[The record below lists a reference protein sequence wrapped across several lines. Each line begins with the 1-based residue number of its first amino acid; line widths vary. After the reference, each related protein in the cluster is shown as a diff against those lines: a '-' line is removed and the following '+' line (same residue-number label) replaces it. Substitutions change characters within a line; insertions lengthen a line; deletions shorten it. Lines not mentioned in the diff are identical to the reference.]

1 MDILYY
7 QKMERVMV
15 EQTEINGII
24 SSVIYLNDEN
34 GYAVVRMETD
44 SGEMVTAVG
53 CLPYIAPGEMI
64 SAEGSWVTHAQHG
77 RQFKIEQSNRL
88 LPTSADGIYEYLA
101 GSTVKGIGPATA
113 ALIVDRFKEK
123 SLDILEMH
131 PEKLAEIKGISLTK
145 AKDLSASFKK
155 QAGVRRLTE
164 FLCAYGIKPLVALK
178 LYRAYGSAALETV
191 HENPYIISASHIGAS
206 FAEADNLALELG
218 IEGDSINRISAAV
231 LFELQHNSGNGH
243 CFIPRD
249 KLIAA
254 TSQLISVPADLVSDA
269 IDSLSENGG
278 LVCDKVANLNVCYL
292 TELYEAETYTAE
304 RLKSMV
310 GLKTKSSANIERLI
324 TKLESLY
331 DISYA
336 PLQKQ
341 SIELA
346 LNNRILVITGG
357 PGTGKTTILK
367 GILSLYDELELE
379 TLLAAPTGRAA
390 KRMSELTG
398 REASTIH
405 RLLGAKMA
413 EDGETVVFSKHEG
426 DPLNCDALVLD
437 ECSMVDITLMSSL
450 LKALKPGCRL
460 VLVGDA
466 DQLPSVGPGNVFS
479 DIIRSQTVPTVRLTE
494 IFRQKGDSRIVRNAH
509 MINRGEHPD
518 FEANTGDFFRL
529 RRLKGG
535 TAVETIVELC
545 ARRLPENM
553 KIPSASIQVLSPTRK
568 GETGTV
574 NLNKR
579 LQAALNPPSESK
591 KEKLFGEAVF
601 RVGDRVIQTKN
612 NYDTIWKTKGG
623 VSGAGVYNGDIG
635 TIAQIDPI
643 TETLTVDFEDKL
655 ATYSFE
661 MLNELEHAWALT
673 VHKSQGSEYRAV
685 VLALSGDVLML
696 LTRGVLYTA
705 VTRAKELLI
714 MVGDDNIAHRMIDNN
729 KQSRRYSALRL
740 RLIADD

>member
-1 MDILYY
+1 
-7 QKMERVMV
+7 MV

-178 LYRAYGSAALETV
+178 LYRAYGSAALKTV

-269 IDSLSENGG
+269 IDSLSGNGG

-509 MINRGEHPD
+509 MINSGEHPD

-529 RRLKGG
+529 RRLNGG

-685 VLALSGDVLML
+685 VLALSGDVQML

>member
-1 MDILYY
+1 
-7 QKMERVMV
+7 MV

-529 RRLKGG
+529 RRLNGG

-685 VLALSGDVLML
+685 VLALSGDVQML
-696 LTRGVLYTA
+696 ITRGVLYTA

>member
-1 MDILYY
+1 
-7 QKMERVMV
+7 MERVMV

-88 LPTSADGIYEYLA
+88 LPTSANGIYEYLA

-673 VHKSQGSEYRAV
+673 VHKSQGNEYRAV
-685 VLALSGDVLML
+685 VLALSGDVQML

>member
-1 MDILYY
+1 
-7 QKMERVMV
+7 MV
-15 EQTEINGII
+15 ELTEINGII

-218 IEGDSINRISAAV
+218 IEGDSVNRISAAV

-278 LVCDKVANLNVCYL
+278 LVCDTVANLDVCYL
-292 TELYEAETYTAE
+292 AELYEAETYTAE
-304 RLKSMV
+304 RLKSMA
-310 GLKTKSSANIERLI
+310 GLKTKSSANVERLI
-324 TKLESLY
+324 TKLENLY

-413 EDGETVVFSKHEG
+413 EDGQSVIFSKHEG

-568 GETGTV
+568 GETGTA

-601 RVGDRVIQTKN
+601 RVGDRVIQIKN

-685 VLALSGDVLML
+685 VLALSGDVQML

>member
-1 MDILYY
+1 
-7 QKMERVMV
+7 MV
-15 EQTEINGII
+15 ELTEINGII

-553 KIPSASIQVLSPTRK
+553 KIPSESIQVLSPTRK

-685 VLALSGDVLML
+685 VLALSGDVQML

>member
-1 MDILYY
+1 
-7 QKMERVMV
+7 MV
-15 EQTEINGII
+15 ELTEINGII

-44 SGEMVTAVG
+44 SGEIVTAVG

-64 SAEGSWVTHAQHG
+64 SAEGSWVTHTQHG

-88 LPTSADGIYEYLA
+88 LPTTADGIYEYLA

-131 PEKLAEIKGISLTK
+131 PEKLAGIKGISLTK

-218 IEGDSINRISAAV
+218 IEGNSINRISAAV

-254 TSQLISVPADLVSDA
+254 TSQLISVPADLVSEA
-269 IDSLSENGG
+269 IDKLSEVDGI
-278 LVCDKVANLNVCYL
+278 VCDTVANLNVCYL

-304 RLKSMV
+304 RLKSMTR
-310 GLKTKSSANIERLI
+310 LKTKSSTNVERLI
-324 TKLESLY
+324 TKLENMY

-346 LNNRILVITGG
+346 LSNRVLVITGG

-405 RLLGAKMA
+405 RLLDAKMA
-413 EDGETVVFSKHEG
+413 DDGETVIFSKNEG

-545 ARRLPENM
+545 VRRLPENM
-553 KIPSASIQVLSPTRK
+553 KIPSANIQVLSPTRK

-685 VLALSGDVLML
+685 VLALSGDVQML

-740 RLIADD
+740 RLIANG

>member
-1 MDILYY
+1 
-7 QKMERVMV
+7 MV

-466 DQLPSVGPGNVFS
+466 DQLPSVGPGNVFL

-685 VLALSGDVLML
+685 VLALSGDVQML

>member
-1 MDILYY
+1 
-7 QKMERVMV
+7 MV
-15 EQTEINGII
+15 ELTEINGII

-131 PEKLAEIKGISLTK
+131 PEKLAETKGISLTK

-254 TSQLISVPADLVSDA
+254 TSQLISVPADLVSDP

-304 RLKSMV
+304 RLKSLV

-553 KIPSASIQVLSPTRK
+553 KIPPASIQVLSPTRK
-568 GETGTV
+568 GETGTL

-685 VLALSGDVLML
+685 VLALSGDVQML

>member
-1 MDILYY
+1 
-7 QKMERVMV
+7 MV

-164 FLCAYGIKPLVALK
+164 FLCAYNIQPLVALK

-218 IEGDSINRISAAV
+218 VEGDSMNRISAAV

-254 TSQLISVPADLVSDA
+254 TSQLISVPPDLVSDA

-278 LVCDKVANLNVCYL
+278 IVCDTVANLNICYL
-292 TELYEAETYTAE
+292 AELFDAETYTAD
-304 RLKSMV
+304 RLKSMI
-310 GLKTKSSANIERLI
+310 GLKTKSSANVEKLI
-324 TKLESLY
+324 SKLENMY

-390 KRMSELTG
+390 KRMSELTC

-405 RLLGAKMA
+405 RLLGAKMS
-413 EDGETVVFSKHEG
+413 ENGESVVFSKHEG

-437 ECSMVDITLMSSL
+437 ECSMVDITLMCSL

-529 RRLKGG
+529 RRLNGG

-545 ARRLPENM
+545 ARRLPDNM
-553 KIPSASIQVLSPTRK
+553 NIPSASIQVLSPTRK

-579 LQAALNPPSESK
+579 LQAVLNPPSESK
-591 KEKLFGEAVF
+591 KEKLFGEVVF

-685 VLALSGDVLML
+685 VLALSGDVQML

-740 RLIADD
+740 RLIADE

>member
-1 MDILYY
+1 
-7 QKMERVMV
+7 MV

-254 TSQLISVPADLVSDA
+254 TSQLISVSADLVSDA

-304 RLKSMV
+304 RLKCMV

-331 DISYA
+331 DINYA

-479 DIIRSQTVPTVRLTE
+479 DIIRSQNVPTVRLTE

-685 VLALSGDVLML
+685 VLALSGDVQML

>member
-1 MDILYY
+1 
-7 QKMERVMV
+7 MV

-123 SLDILEMH
+123 SLDVLEMH

-450 LKALKPGCRL
+450 LNALKPGCRL

-553 KIPSASIQVLSPTRK
+553 KIPSESIQVLSPTRK

-685 VLALSGDVLML
+685 VLALSGDVQML

>member
-1 MDILYY
+1 
-7 QKMERVMV
+7 MV
-15 EQTEINGII
+15 ELTEINGII

-131 PEKLAEIKGISLTK
+131 PEKLAEIKGISVTK

-191 HENPYIISASHIGAS
+191 QENPYIISASHIGAS

-278 LVCDKVANLNVCYL
+278 LVCDTVANLDVCYL
-292 TELYEAETYTAE
+292 AELYEAETYTAE
-304 RLKSMV
+304 RLKSMA

-324 TKLESLY
+324 TKLENLY

-413 EDGETVVFSKHEG
+413 EDGQSVIFSKHEG

-479 DIIRSQTVPTVRLTE
+479 NIIRSQTVPTVRLTE

-568 GETGTV
+568 GETGTA

-601 RVGDRVIQTKN
+601 RVGDRVIQIKN

-673 VHKSQGSEYRAV
+673 VHKSQGSEYKAV
-685 VLALSGDVLML
+685 VLALSGDVQML

>member
-1 MDILYY
+1 
-7 QKMERVMV
+7 MV

-88 LPTSADGIYEYLA
+88 LPTSADGIYDYLA

-341 SIELA
+341 SIEFA

-612 NYDTIWKTKGG
+612 NYDTIWKTKDG

-685 VLALSGDVLML
+685 VLALSGDVQML
-696 LTRGVLYTA
+696 ITRGVLYTA

>member
-1 MDILYY
+1 
-7 QKMERVMV
+7 METVMV

-123 SLDILEMH
+123 SFDILEMH

-529 RRLKGG
+529 RRLNGDA
-535 TAVETIVELC
+535 AVETIVELC

-635 TIAQIDPI
+635 TIAQIDSI

-685 VLALSGDVLML
+685 VLALSGDVQML

>member
-1 MDILYY
+1 
-7 QKMERVMV
+7 MV
-15 EQTEINGII
+15 ELTEINGII

-44 SGEMVTAVG
+44 SGEMVTTVG

-685 VLALSGDVLML
+685 VLALSGDVQML

>member
-1 MDILYY
+1 
-7 QKMERVMV
+7 MV

-123 SLDILEMH
+123 SLDVLEMH

-292 TELYEAETYTAE
+292 TELYEAETYTAK

-685 VLALSGDVLML
+685 VLALSGDVQML

>member
-1 MDILYY
+1 
-7 QKMERVMV
+7 MV

-367 GILSLYDELELE
+367 GILSLYDELALE

-405 RLLGAKMA
+405 RLLGAKMS

-685 VLALSGDVLML
+685 VLALSGDVQML

>member
-1 MDILYY
+1 
-7 QKMERVMV
+7 MV

-77 RQFKIEQSNRL
+77 RQFKIVQSNRL

-191 HENPYIISASHIGAS
+191 QENPYIISASHIGAS

-278 LVCDKVANLNVCYL
+278 LVCDTVANLDVCYL
-292 TELYEAETYTAE
+292 AELYEAETYTAE
-304 RLKSMV
+304 RLKSMA

-324 TKLESLY
+324 TKLENLY

-413 EDGETVVFSKHEG
+413 EDGQSVIFSKHEG

-568 GETGTV
+568 GETGTA

-601 RVGDRVIQTKN
+601 RVGDRVIQIKN

-635 TIAQIDPI
+635 TIVQIDPI

-685 VLALSGDVLML
+685 VLALSGDVQML
-696 LTRGVLYTA
+696 LTRGVLYT

>member
-1 MDILYY
+1 
-7 QKMERVMV
+7 MV

-123 SLDILEMH
+123 SLDVLEMH

-178 LYRAYGSAALETV
+178 LYRAYGSAALESV

-310 GLKTKSSANIERLI
+310 GLKTKSSGANIERLI

-553 KIPSASIQVLSPTRK
+553 KIPSESIQVLSPTRK

-685 VLALSGDVLML
+685 VLALSGDVQML

>member
-1 MDILYY
+1 
-7 QKMERVMV
+7 MERVMV

-310 GLKTKSSANIERLI
+310 GLKTKNSANIERLI

-685 VLALSGDVLML
+685 VLALSGDVQML

>member
-1 MDILYY
+1 
-7 QKMERVMV
+7 MV

-437 ECSMVDITLMSSL
+437 ECSMVDITLISSL

-591 KEKLFGEAVF
+591 KVKLFGEAVF

-612 NYDTIWKTKGG
+612 NYDIIWKTKGG

-635 TIAQIDPI
+635 TITQIDPI

-685 VLALSGDVLML
+685 VLALSGDVQML

>member
-1 MDILYY
+1 
-7 QKMERVMV
+7 MV

-218 IEGDSINRISAAV
+218 IEGNSINRISAAV
-231 LFELQHNSGNGH
+231 LFELQHNSGTGH
-243 CFIPRD
+243 CCIPRD

-509 MINRGEHPD
+509 MINSGEHPD

-529 RRLKGG
+529 RRLNGG

-685 VLALSGDVLML
+685 VLALSGDVQML

>member
-1 MDILYY
+1 
-7 QKMERVMV
+7 MV

-164 FLCAYGIKPLVALK
+164 FLCAYNIQPLVALK

-218 IEGDSINRISAAV
+218 VEGDSMNRISAAV

-254 TSQLISVPADLVSDA
+254 TSQLISVPPDLVSDA

-278 LVCDKVANLNVCYL
+278 IVCDTVANLNVCYL
-292 TELYEAETYTAE
+292 AELFDAETYTAD
-304 RLKSMV
+304 RLKSMI
-310 GLKTKSSANIERLI
+310 GLKTKSSANVEKLI
-324 TKLESLY
+324 SKLENMY

-390 KRMSELTG
+390 KRMSELTC

-405 RLLGAKMA
+405 RLLGAKMS
-413 EDGETVVFSKHEG
+413 ENGESVVFSKHEG

-437 ECSMVDITLMSSL
+437 ECSMVDITLMCSL

-529 RRLKGG
+529 RRLNGG

-545 ARRLPENM
+545 ARRLPDNM
-553 KIPSASIQVLSPTRK
+553 NIPSASIQVLSPTRK

-579 LQAALNPPSESK
+579 LQAVLNPPSESK
-591 KEKLFGEAVF
+591 KEKLFGEVVF

-643 TETLTVDFEDKL
+643 TETLTVDFEDKF

-685 VLALSGDVLML
+685 VLALSGDVQML

-740 RLIADD
+740 RLIADE

>member
-1 MDILYY
+1 
-7 QKMERVMV
+7 MERVMV

-123 SLDILEMH
+123 SLDVLEMH

-568 GETGTV
+568 GETGTA

-601 RVGDRVIQTKN
+601 RVGDRVIQIKN

-685 VLALSGDVLML
+685 VLALSGDVQML